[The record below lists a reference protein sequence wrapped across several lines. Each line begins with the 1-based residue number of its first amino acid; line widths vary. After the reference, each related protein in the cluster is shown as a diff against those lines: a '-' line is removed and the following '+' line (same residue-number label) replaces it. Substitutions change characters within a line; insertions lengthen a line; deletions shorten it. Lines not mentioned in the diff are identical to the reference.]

1 MVRVRFITHPQVL
14 VVPSVPVPRWG
25 LSELGRAR
33 ARAMLSQP
41 WVASIGR
48 VVSSTE
54 TKAVEAAAFLAAHLG
69 CTVECR
75 PELGEND
82 RSSTGFAIAAR
93 FEQLANAFFAHP
105 GRSVEGWETATAAQ
119 ARVVAACRD
128 LLVDDDGA
136 PDVAVVAHGAVGTL
150 LYCHL
155 AGLAIDRRFDQTG
168 QGHYFTMDCSTGR
181 PTHHWRPIDEM
192 ERI

>member
-1 MVRVRFITHPQVL
+1 M
-14 VVPSVPVPRWG
+14 
-25 LSELGRAR
+25 GRAR
-33 ARAMLSQP
+33 ARAMVGQP

-54 TKAVEAAAFLAAHLG
+54 TKAVETAAILAEHLG

-82 RSSTGFAIAAR
+82 RSSTGFVVAAR
-93 FEQLANAFFAHP
+93 FEQLANAFLAHP
-105 GRSVEGWETATAAQ
+105 ERSVEGWETATAAQ

-128 LLVDDDGA
+128 LLVDDDGG
-136 PDVAVVAHGAVGTL
+136 PGMAVVAHGAVGTL

-155 AGLAIDRRFDQTG
+155 AGLAIDRRFDQPG
-168 QGHYFTMDCSTGR
+168 QGYYFTVDRRVGR
-181 PTHHWRPIDEM
+181 PLHPWRPIDEI
-192 ERI
+192 ERV